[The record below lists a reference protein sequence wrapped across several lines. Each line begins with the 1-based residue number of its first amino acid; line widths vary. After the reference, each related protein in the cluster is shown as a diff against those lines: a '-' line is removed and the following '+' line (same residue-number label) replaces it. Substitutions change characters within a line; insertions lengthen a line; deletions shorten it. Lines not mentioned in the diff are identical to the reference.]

1 MKGVHTAQKM
11 TDRSGPA
18 CRIFI
23 WAGKGKTGIRRQPY
37 FRQAGDVAVSLA
49 KKRGLG

>member
-1 MKGVHTAQKM
+1 M

-49 KKRGLG
+49 KKEDRDEERTEEVRG